1 MPRLICFRSLENSLL
16 ETESQWNHITL
27 GSHVVQQTEIQCFNC
42 KEFGHFAKECRK
54 PKRTKDYS
62 YHKEKML
69 LCKQAEKDV
78 PLQAEQANWLE
89 DTNEEIDEQEL
100 EAHYGF
106 MEKIHEVLPL
116 ESNYDDKPLEKV
128 QYDDNYNVFANE
140 RQHSEQLESIND
152 TYVEEKVDSNVIPDS
167 PDKCDNVNQADQNA
181 EECDDERCKST
192 LEETIS
198 SRDKCLIA
206 LQVNEIELEKYK
218 TYLNRPIENDKLE
231 LECKLKETLG
241 LLAQKEHEIKEG
253 LKTKAY
259 EIFVVKE
266 KHDELVK
273 QSLLTKSSYEGIVK
287 DKSKVI
293 QDLKLK
299 EGNDI
304 DKMIVMEK

>member
-1 MPRLICFRSLENSLL
+1 
-16 ETESQWNHITL
+16 
-27 GSHVVQQTEIQCFNC
+27 
-42 KEFGHFAKECRK
+42 
-54 PKRTKDYS
+54 
-62 YHKEKML
+62 
-69 LCKQAEKDV
+69 
-78 PLQAEQANWLE
+78 
-89 DTNEEIDEQEL
+89 
-100 EAHYGF
+100 
-106 MEKIHEVLPL
+106 MEKIQELLPL
-116 ESNYDDKPLEKV
+116 ELNYDDEQLEKV

-140 RQHSEQLESIND
+140 RQHSEQPESIND
-152 TYVEEKVDSNVIPDS
+152 TYVQEK
-167 PDKCDNVNQADQNA
+167 ADQNA
-181 EECDDERCKST
+181 EECDDERV
-192 LEETIS
+192 ETIS

-218 TYLNRPIENDKLE
+218 TYLNRPIENEKLE

-241 LLAQKEHEIKEG
+241 LLAQKEHEFKEG

-259 EIFVVKE
+259 EISVVKE